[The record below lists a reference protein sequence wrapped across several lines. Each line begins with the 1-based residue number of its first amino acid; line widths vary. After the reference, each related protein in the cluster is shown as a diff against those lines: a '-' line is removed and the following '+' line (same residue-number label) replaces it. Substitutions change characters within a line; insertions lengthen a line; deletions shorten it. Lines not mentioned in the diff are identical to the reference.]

1 MAMNFLVYRR
11 EKSLVH
17 KLPALLKIALL
28 FFISIRVF
36 SSSEFFLFKSFD
48 KDFLFINT
56 AIFFRTLFYFI
67 LTVFFFICAK
77 TPFSHLSNLLFVP
90 VIGGFVLLFRC
101 VDFFPLQIIF
111 SEIPEGIL
119 YIVHF
124 FITTLMAMIIF
135 ETTSQMEIL
144 ESTEG
149 IQRFLVK
156 RIPLLKRW
164 NFPLLIVLSINF
176 IPQIFFVWEQVGL
189 AVKARTFRKNRYNFI
204 LKLKILT
211 AQFSGVISCMLHRTD
226 EIRKA
231 VVSRSWSE

>member
-1 MAMNFLVYRR
+1 MAMSFLVYRR
-11 EKSLVH
+11 EESLIH
-17 KLPALLKIALL
+17 KLPAQLKIMLL

-36 SSSEFFLFKSFD
+36 SSSESFLFKSFND
-48 KDFLFINT
+48 DFLFINT

-67 LTVFFFICAK
+67 LTVSFFICAK
-77 TPFSHLSNLLFVP
+77 TPFLHLSNLLFVP
-90 VIGGFVLLFRC
+90 IIGGFVLLFRC

-111 SEIPEGIL
+111 SEIPGGIL

-144 ESTEG
+144 ESMES
-149 IQRFLVK
+149 ILRFLTK
-156 RIPLLKRW
+156 KIPLLKGW
-164 NFPLLIVLSINF
+164 NFPLLIVLAINF

-204 LKLKILT
+204 LKLKNLI
-211 AQFSGVISCMLHRTD
+211 AQFSGVISCMLHRSD

-231 VVSRSWSE
+231 IVSRS